1 LEEIYGKQR
10 IYSLV
15 MELLFKKVMI
25 IFILLMTAGCLEK
38 PKPRTGDFNALV
50 LDALTEEPV
59 PGVKVNIGDRTFN
72 TGIKGTFSLKGLD
85 PGEYLVRMERSW
97 YQLKEITYHHVGKPQ
112 LVKFYLQPEE
122 LDGRILFSLYKSS
135 NRGIYLLDLKSR
147 EIKEIR
153 DLAGKNETSPC
164 WISSNEIA
172 FVQNIDSKR
181 SELLFLNLT
190 SRDVNSFGEG
200 EHPAVAQT
208 SNGPFITYKSAQKI
222 ITKIKL
228 NGSDEKKYKL
238 AGYNP
243 VISTKGGIAY
253 IRGNYKS
260 IFIEVGGVEYNFI
273 PDGAYWN
280 YSLGNPCWS
289 PDGTKI
295 AFEAYKDSD
304 GQRAIYY
311 IEEPFENSTMKQITF
326 PSGEKEQ
333 HKHPTWG
340 EDDLIYFSGNIV
352 YSSRDDIYG
361 VRFSDNELESNPW
374 IMVSKGSGNK
384 DYPCWGM

>member
-1 LEEIYGKQR
+1 MEEIYGKQR

-15 MELLFKKVMI
+15 MELLFKKVII

-38 PKPRTGDFNALV
+38 PKPRTGDFNAQV
-50 LDALTEEPV
+50 LDALTVEPV
-59 PGVKVNIGDRTFN
+59 PGVKVNIGDLTFI
-72 TGIKGTFSLKGLD
+72 TGLKGTFSLKGLD
-85 PGEYLVRMERSW
+85 PGEYRVRMERSW

-122 LDGRILFSLYKSS
+122 LGGKILFSLYKSS

-153 DLAGKNETSPC
+153 DLAGKNETNPC
-164 WISSNEIA
+164 WISSDKIA
-172 FVQNIDSKR
+172 FEQSSDGGEIQIISLTSYDEMFIVKGSHPSFFQTGA
-181 SELLFLNLT
+181 ELL
-190 SRDVNSFGEG
+190 
-200 EHPAVAQT
+200 
-208 SNGPFITYKSAQKI
+208 YKSNENI
-222 ITKIKL
+222 ITKCYL
-228 NGSDEKKYKL
+228 NANVIRTYKP

-243 VISTKGGIAY
+243 VISSNGKVVYTS
-253 IRGNYKS
+253 GNRKS
-260 IFIEVGGVEYNFI
+260 LFIEINGTEYLFTPEGNFE
-273 PDGAYWN
+273 N

-295 AFEAYKDSD
+295 AFEAYKDSG

-311 IEEPFENSTMKQITF
+311 IEEPFENPIMKQITF

-340 EDDLIYFSGNIV
+340 EGNIIYFSGNII
-352 YSSRDDIYG
+352 YSSRNDIYA
-361 VRFSDNELESNPW
+361 VSLEDGSRW
-374 IMVSKGSGNK
+374 VMVSKGSGNK

>member
-1 LEEIYGKQR
+1 MEEIYGKQR

-15 MELLFKKVMI
+15 MELLFKKVII

-38 PKPRTGDFNALV
+38 PKPRTGDFNAQV
-50 LDALTEEPV
+50 LDALTVEPV
-59 PGVKVNIGDRTFN
+59 PGVKVNIGDLTFI
-72 TGIKGTFSLKGLD
+72 TGLKGTFSLKGLD
-85 PGEYLVRMERSW
+85 PGEYRVRMERSW

-122 LDGRILFSLYKSS
+122 LGGKILFSLYKSS

-153 DLAGKNETSPC
+153 DLAGKNETNPC
-164 WISSNEIA
+164 WISSDKIA
-172 FVQNIDSKR
+172 FEQSSDGGEIQIISLTSYDEMFIVKGSHPSFFQTGA
-181 SELLFLNLT
+181 ELL
-190 SRDVNSFGEG
+190 
-200 EHPAVAQT
+200 
-208 SNGPFITYKSAQKI
+208 YKSNENI
-222 ITKIKL
+222 ITKCYL
-228 NGSDEKKYKL
+228 NANVIRTYKP

-243 VISTKGGIAY
+243 VISSNGKVVYTS
-253 IRGNYKS
+253 GNRKS
-260 IFIEVGGVEYNFI
+260 LFIEINGTEYLFTPEGNFE
-273 PDGAYWN
+273 N

-295 AFEAYKDSD
+295 AFEAYKDSG

-311 IEEPFENSTMKQITF
+311 IEEPFKNSKMKQITF

-333 HKHPTWG
+333 HKHPAWG

-352 YSSRDDIYG
+352 YSSRDDIYA

>member
-1 LEEIYGKQR
+1 
-10 IYSLV
+10 
-15 MELLFKKVMI
+15 MEMLFKKAIVF
-25 IFILLMTAGCLEK
+25 FILLMVAGCLEK
-38 PKPRTGDFNALV
+38 PKPRTGDFNAV
-50 LDALTEEPV
+50 VIDALTEEPV
-59 PGVKVNIGDRTFN
+59 PGVEVNIGERLFTTD
-72 TGIKGTFSLKGLD
+72 IKGKFSLKGFD
-85 PGEYLVRMERSW
+85 PGEYRLRMERSW
-97 YQLKEITYHHVGKPQ
+97 YQPKEITYHHLGKPQ

-122 LDGRILFSLYKSS
+122 LDGKLLYSLYKPS

-172 FVQNIDSKR
+172 FEQNVDNKR

-190 SRDVNSFGEG
+190 SLVVKNFGEG

-208 SNGPFITYKSAQKI
+208 STGPFITYKSAQKI

-228 NGSDEKKYKL
+228 NGADEKKYKL

-243 VISTKGGIAY
+243 VISAKGGVAY

-260 IFIEVGGVEYNFI
+260 IFIEVDGAEYNFI
-273 PDGAYWN
+273 PNGEYQD
-280 YSLGNPCWS
+280 YSLGDPCWS
-289 PDGTKI
+289 PDGAKI
-295 AFEAYKDSD
+295 AFEAYKDSG

-311 IEEPFENSTMKQITF
+311 IEKPFDSLTMKQITY

-340 EDDLIYFSGNIV
+340 ESDIIYFSGNIV
-352 YSSRDDIYG
+352 YSSRNDIYA
-361 VRFSDNELESNPW
+361 VKFSNNELESNPW